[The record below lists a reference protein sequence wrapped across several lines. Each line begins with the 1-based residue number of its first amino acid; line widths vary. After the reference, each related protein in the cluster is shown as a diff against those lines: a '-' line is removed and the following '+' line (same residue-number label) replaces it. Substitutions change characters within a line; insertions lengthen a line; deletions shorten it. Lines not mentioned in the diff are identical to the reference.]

1 MLHSQPHA
9 QQLDARNQAIKLNAL
24 PEQGNCSTSCL
35 WPNQMLPLFLN
46 PLLEFIGEDLRPRMR
61 NNAPVH
67 PGKAARSVRG
77 NRAGDGL
84 TDRIMRHSQWK
95 WGVADRPDRR
105 STAPVLE
112 PREER
117 KNIGWDPSARDSRSG
132 ILALTSWRIFRP
144 IPLSAIALCS
154 KQLSFLGTFEAWIV
168 QPIRTACNP
177 PPEAAHDGGSQDD

>member
-1 MLHSQPHA
+1 ME
-9 QQLDARNQAIKLNAL
+9 LDAL
-24 PEQGNCSTSCL
+24 PEQRNCGTSWL
-35 WPNQMLPLFLN
+35 WRNQMLPLFLN
-46 PLLEFIGEDLRPRMR
+46 PLREFIGEDLNPRMR

-67 PGKAARSVRG
+67 PGKAARTVRG

-84 TDRIMRHSQWK
+84 TGRIMRHSRWK
-95 WGVADRPDRR
+95 WGAADRPSLR

-117 KNIGWDPSARDSRSG
+117 KNIGRDASARDSRSG
-132 ILALTSWRIFRP
+132 ILALRSWRIFRP

-177 PPEAAHDGGSQDD
+177 PPEAGHDGGSRDD